1 MVNSKHGRLIRT
13 GDFEI
18 LSCTITGYEEKSQS
32 LEFLDIYFR
41 DAVEKRCGILFYEF
55 EGDFY
60 YPISM
65 EFRLIDNNVL
75 FLLNEL
81 GIEKFYELSLLLT
94 SSFKREEE
102 REVDFFALIYK
113 LKELPKFSIK
123 IPKLIFGE
131 KDEVIEVKCG

>member
-18 LSCTITGYEEKSQS
+18 LSCTIKGYDDKTKNI
-32 LEFLDIYFR
+32 EFLDIYFR
-41 DAVEKRCGILFYEF
+41 DAVEKKCGILFYEF
-55 EGDFY
+55 QGEYY

-102 REVDFFALIYK
+102 REVDFFAIVYK
-113 LKELPKFSIK
+113 LNELPKFSIK
-123 IPKLIFGE
+123 IPKLIFNDQ
-131 KDEVIEVKCG
+131 DEVIEVQCE